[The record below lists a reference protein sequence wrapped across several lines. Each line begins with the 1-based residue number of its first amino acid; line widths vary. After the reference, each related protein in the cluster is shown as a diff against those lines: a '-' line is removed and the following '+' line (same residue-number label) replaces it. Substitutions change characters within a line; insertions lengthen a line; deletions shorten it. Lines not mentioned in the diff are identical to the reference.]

1 MVVTNLKGRTYNQ
14 RLKELDMIT
23 LEERRERG
31 DLIQAYKVL
40 TGKEKVTHQ
49 TWFKMNSE
57 EEDRRQTR
65 ERGGVLSVQRKE
77 GRLEV
82 RQNFW
87 SVRVANKWNLLP
99 DMVKLAA
106 TVDSFKNGLDNWT
119 VREKKRRDAA
129 YLGGT

>member
-1 MVVTNLKGRTYNQ
+1 MT
-14 RLKELDMIT
+14 T

-40 TGKEKVTHQ
+40 TGKEMVTYQ
-49 TWFKMNSE
+49 AWFQMNTE
-57 EEDRRQTR
+57 EVDRRQTR
-65 ERGGVLSVQRKE
+65 DSGGVLSVQRKE
-77 GRLEV
+77 GRLEL
-82 RQNFW
+82 RKNFW